1 MLRPL
6 TQYGSLVPSAGTSL
20 PAVPAFA
27 PAQREGFFIMNYQES
42 LDYILGTPNPGGV
55 YERNVMQ
62 SLLEKLG
69 DPHKGLRYV
78 HIAGTNGKGT
88 TSAFLASILREAGY
102 KTGLYTSPFI
112 QRFNERIQVD
122 GEMIP
127 DEELAA
133 ITTEIAE
140 AVPKVMAEGRRRP
153 TIFELITA
161 LGFCWFQKQKCDIV
175 VLEVGMGGRLDATN
189 AILDGDSVVS
199 VMVNIGFDHMEFLGD
214 TLPLIAGEKAGII
227 KEKGDV
233 VVYGQSPEVEQ
244 VFLRKAAEKH
254 AAITRSSNE
263 YAIVRQMDV
272 HGSTFDFEGRR
283 DLRISLLGRYQ
294 VRNACTAVSVCDRLI
309 AKGYAITEDHLRRGL
324 EKAIWPGRCE
334 LLRQEPAVI
343 VDGAH
348 NPQGFEALMETM
360 DLLFP
365 GKKLNIVLGVL
376 ADKDFQAGLTVAIP
390 HAKKFYAVTPPSYR
404 ALSSDELAEDIRE
417 RSAVPVEPY
426 DSIPAAIEAA
436 LKDSAPEDVI
446 CILGSLYQV
455 GDVRTYF
462 GRSRFS

>member
-1 MLRPL
+1 
-6 TQYGSLVPSAGTSL
+6 
-20 PAVPAFA
+20 
-27 PAQREGFFIMNYQES
+27 MNYQES

-69 DPHKGLRYV
+69 NPHMGLKYV

-88 TSAFLASILREAGY
+88 TSAFLASVLREAGY

-112 QRFNERIQVD
+112 QRFNERIQVN
-122 GEMIP
+122 GEQIP
-127 DEELAA
+127 DDALAE
-133 ITTEIAE
+133 ITTRIAE
-140 AVPKVMAEGRRRP
+140 AVVLVEAEGRRRP

-161 LGFCWFQKQKCDIV
+161 LGFCWFRQQACDIV

-189 AILDGDSVVS
+189 AILDEDSVVS

-227 KEKGDV
+227 KEEGDV
-233 VVYGQSPEVEQ
+233 VIYGQDAEVEQ
-244 VFLRKAAEKH
+244 VFCRRAAEKH
-254 AAITRSSNE
+254 AVCTRSNNE
-263 YAIVRQMDV
+263 DAVVTQMDV
-272 HGSTFDFEGRR
+272 TGTTFDFAGRK

-294 VRNACTAVSVCDRLI
+294 VRNACTAVTTIDRLR
-309 AKGYAITEDHLRRGL
+309 RRGW
-324 EKAIWPGRCE
+324 AISEEALYAGLKNARWPGRVE
-334 LLRQEPAVI
+334 LLRQDPVVI

-348 NPQGFEALMETM
+348 NPQGFAALMETT

-365 GKKLNIVLGVL
+365 GKKLKIVLGVL
-376 ADKDFQAGLTVAIP
+376 ADKDFRSGIDIAVP
-390 HAKKFYAVTPPSYR
+390 HAEKFYAVTPPSYR
-404 ALSSDELAEDIRE
+404 ALSSDELAEDIRQQ
-417 RSAVPVEPY
+417 SAVPVVPFE
-426 DSIPAAIEAA
+426 SIPEAIEAA
-436 LKDSAPEDVI
+436 LRESDRDSVI

-462 GRSRFS
+462 GRKVF

>member
-1 MLRPL
+1 
-6 TQYGSLVPSAGTSL
+6 
-20 PAVPAFA
+20 
-27 PAQREGFFIMNYQES
+27 MNYQES
-42 LDYILGTPNPGGV
+42 LDFILGTPNPGGV

-69 DPHKGLRYV
+69 NPHMGVKYV

-88 TSAFLASILREAGY
+88 TSAFVASVLREAGY

-112 QRFNERIQVD
+112 QRFNERIQVN
-122 GEMIP
+122 GKQIP
-127 DEELAA
+127 DEDLAR
-133 ITTEIAE
+133 ITTKIAD
-140 AVPKVMAEGRRRP
+140 AVPAVMAEGRRRP

-161 LGFCWFQKQKCDIV
+161 LGFCWFKEQQCDIV

-189 AILDGDSVVS
+189 AILDEDSVVS
-199 VMVNIGFDHMEFLGD
+199 AMVNIGFDHMEFLGD

-244 VFLRKAAEKH
+244 VFISKAAEKH
-254 AAITRSSNE
+254 ATISRSSNE
-263 YAIVRQMDV
+263 YAIVRHMDV
-272 HGSTFDFEGRR
+272 RGTTFDFEGRTG
-283 DLRISLLGRYQ
+283 LKISLLGRYQ

-309 AKGYAITEDHLRRGL
+309 AHGWRITEEQLRAGL
-324 EKAIWPGRCE
+324 EKAIWPGRVE
-334 LLRQEPAVI
+334 LLRQDPVVI

-360 DLLFP
+360 ELLVP

-376 ADKDFQAGLTVAIP
+376 ADKDFRSGLDIAIP

-404 ALSSDELAEDIRE
+404 ALDAGELAEDIRE
-417 RSAVPVEPY
+417 KSEVPVAPF

-436 LKDSAPEDVI
+436 LAESDKDDVI
-446 CILGSLYQV
+446 AILGSLYQV
-455 GDVRTYF
+455 GDVRSYF
-462 GRSRFS
+462 GRNSFEQ

>member
-1 MLRPL
+1 
-6 TQYGSLVPSAGTSL
+6 
-20 PAVPAFA
+20 
-27 PAQREGFFIMNYQES
+27 MNYQES

-69 DPHKGLRYV
+69 NPHMGLKYV
-78 HIAGTNGKGT
+78 HVAGTNGKGT
-88 TSAFLASILREAGY
+88 TSAFIASVLRKAGY

-122 GEMIP
+122 GVQIP
-127 DEELAA
+127 DDDLAR
-133 ITTEIAE
+133 ITTAIAE
-140 AVPKVMAEGRRRP
+140 EVPKVMAEGRRRP

-161 LGFCWFQKQKCDIV
+161 LGFCWYKEQACDVV

-189 AILDGDSVVS
+189 SILDGDSVVS

-227 KEKGDV
+227 KEGGDV
-233 VVYGQSPEVEQ
+233 VVYGQSPEVEK
-244 VFLRKAAEKH
+244 VFLDKAKEKH
-254 AAITRSSNE
+254 ASYTRSDNE
-263 YAIVRQMDV
+263 TAVVEHMDE
-272 HGSTFDFEGRR
+272 HGTTFSFGPWRHMH
-283 DLRISLLGRYQ
+283 ISLLGRYQ
-294 VRNACTAVSVCDRLI
+294 VRNACTAVTALERLRFHGFRFTP
-309 AKGYAITEDHLRRGL
+309 AQVYAGMDE
-324 EKAIWPGRCE
+324 AIWPGRVE
-334 LLRQEPAVI
+334 LLREKPAVI

-360 DLLFP
+360 ELLFP

-376 ADKDFQAGLTVAIP
+376 ADKDFNAGIDIAIP
-390 HAKKFYAVTPPSYR
+390 HARKFFAVTPPSYR
-404 ALSSDELAEDIRE
+404 ALDAGELAADIRQK
-417 RSAVPVEPY
+417 ADVPVVPY
-426 DSIPAAIEAA
+426 ENIPAAIEAA
-436 LKDSAPEDVI
+436 LSESAEDDVV

-462 GRSRFS
+462 GRRTFS

>member
-1 MLRPL
+1 
-6 TQYGSLVPSAGTSL
+6 
-20 PAVPAFA
+20 
-27 PAQREGFFIMNYQES
+27 MNYQES

-62 SLLEKLG
+62 SLLKKLG
-69 DPHKGLRYV
+69 NPHMGLKYV

-122 GEMIP
+122 GVQIP
-127 DEELAA
+127 DEALAE
-133 ITTEIAE
+133 ITTRISE
-140 AVPKVMAEGRRRP
+140 AVPEVMAEGRRRP

-161 LGFCWFQKQKCDIV
+161 LGFCWFQEQNCDVV

-189 AILDGDSVVS
+189 AILDGDSVLS

-227 KEKGDV
+227 KEGGDV

-244 VFLRKAAEKH
+244 VFLDKAREKH
-254 AAITRSSNE
+254 AVITRSSNE
-263 YAIVRQMDV
+263 YALVRHMDV
-272 HGSTFDFEGRR
+272 HGTTFDFEGRR
-283 DLRISLLGRYQ
+283 DLKISLLGRYQ
-294 VRNACTAVSVCDRLI
+294 VRNACTAVTACDRLI
-309 AKGYAITEDHLRRGL
+309 AKGWRITEEQLRSGL
-324 EKAIWPGRCE
+324 EKAVWPGRVE
-334 LLRQEPAVI
+334 LLREEPAVI

-360 DLLFP
+360 DLLYP

-376 ADKDFQAGLTVAIP
+376 ADKDFNSGIAIAVP

-417 RSAVPVEPY
+417 RSEVPVEPY
-426 DSIPAAIEAA
+426 ESIPAAIEAA
-436 LKDSAPEDVI
+436 LKESAPDDVV

-462 GRSRFS
+462 GRSSF

>member
-1 MLRPL
+1 
-6 TQYGSLVPSAGTSL
+6 
-20 PAVPAFA
+20 
-27 PAQREGFFIMNYQES
+27 MNYQES

-69 DPHKGLRYV
+69 NPHMGLKYV

-122 GEMIP
+122 GVQIP
-127 DEELAA
+127 DEALAE
-133 ITTEIAE
+133 ITTRISE
-140 AVPKVMAEGRRRP
+140 AVPEVMAEGRRRP

-161 LGFCWFQKQKCDIV
+161 LGFCWFREQKCDVV

-189 AILDGDSVVS
+189 AILDGDSVLS

-227 KEKGDV
+227 KEGGDV

-244 VFLRKAAEKH
+244 VFLDKAREKH
-254 AAITRSSNE
+254 ATISRSSNE
-263 YAIVRQMDV
+263 YAIVRNMDER
-272 HGSTFDFEGRR
+272 GTTFDFEGRR
-283 DLRISLLGRYQ
+283 DLKISLLGRYQ
-294 VRNACTAVSVCDRLI
+294 VRNACTAVSACDRLI
-309 AKGYAITEDHLRRGL
+309 AKGWKITEAQLRAGL
-324 EKAIWPGRCE
+324 EKAVWPGRVE
-334 LLRQEPAVI
+334 LLRREPAVI

-360 DLLFP
+360 DLLYP

-376 ADKDFQAGLTVAIP
+376 ADKDFHSGIAIAIP

-417 RSAVPVEPY
+417 ASEVPVAPY

-436 LKDSAPEDVI
+436 LKESAPDDVI

-455 GDVRTYF
+455 GDVRRYF
-462 GRSRFS
+462 GRSSF

>member
-1 MLRPL
+1 
-6 TQYGSLVPSAGTSL
+6 
-20 PAVPAFA
+20 
-27 PAQREGFFIMNYQES
+27 MNYQES

-69 DPHKGLRYV
+69 NPHMGLKYV

-88 TSAFLASILREAGY
+88 TSAFLASVLREAGY

-112 QRFNERIQVD
+112 QRFNERIHVNGEQV
-122 GEMIP
+122 P
-127 DEELAA
+127 DEDLAR
-133 ITTEIAE
+133 ITTKISE
-140 AVPKVMAEGRRRP
+140 AVPAVMAEGRRRP

-161 LGFCWFQKQKCDIV
+161 LGFCWFKEQKCDVV

-189 AILDGDSVVS
+189 AILDEDSVVS
-199 VMVNIGFDHMEFLGD
+199 AMVNIGFDHMEFLGD

-233 VVYGQSPEVEQ
+233 VVYGQSPEVEK
-244 VFLRKAAEKH
+244 VFYDKAMEKH
-254 AAITRSSNE
+254 ASYTRSDNE
-263 YAIVRQMDV
+263 TAAVKQMDV
-272 HGSTFDFEGRR
+272 TGTVFRFGPWR
-283 DLRISLLGRYQ
+283 DMRIRLLGRYQ
-294 VRNACTAVSVCDRLI
+294 VRNACTALTVIERLRLHGFTI
-309 AKGYAITEDHLRRGL
+309 TDGQVYAGM
-324 EKAIWPGRCE
+324 EKAIWPGRAE
-334 LLRQEPAVI
+334 LLRQEPVVI

-360 DLLFP
+360 ELLFP

-376 ADKDFQAGLTVAIP
+376 ADKDFQSGLDIAIP

-404 ALSSDELAEDIRE
+404 ALDAGELAADIRE
-417 RSAVPVEPY
+417 KSAVPVAPF

-436 LKDSAPEDVI
+436 LAESGKDDVI
-446 CILGSLYQV
+446 AILGSLYQV

-462 GRSRFS
+462 GRSRFG

>member
-1 MLRPL
+1 
-6 TQYGSLVPSAGTSL
+6 
-20 PAVPAFA
+20 
-27 PAQREGFFIMNYQES
+27 MNYQES

-69 DPHKGLRYV
+69 NPHMGLKYV
-78 HIAGTNGKGT
+78 HVAGTNGKGT
-88 TSAFLASILREAGY
+88 TSAFLASVLRQAGY

-122 GEMIP
+122 GVQIP
-127 DEELAA
+127 DDKLAE
-133 ITTEIAE
+133 ITTRMAE
-140 AVPKVMAEGRRRP
+140 AVPQVMAEGRRRP

-161 LGFCWFQKQKCDIV
+161 LGFCWFKEQACDVV

-189 AILDGDSVVS
+189 AILDKDSVVS

-244 VFLRKAAEKH
+244 VFLAKATEKG
-254 AAITRSSNE
+254 ATYTRSDNE
-263 YAIVRQMDV
+263 TAKVEHMDV
-272 HGSTFDFEGRR
+272 RGTTFSFGPWRH
-283 DLRISLLGRYQ
+283 LHISLLGRYQ
-294 VRNACTAVSVCDRLI
+294 VRNACTALTTVERLRLHGFRI
-309 AKGYAITEDHLRRGL
+309 TDEQVYAGMDG
-324 EKAIWPGRCE
+324 AVWPGRVE
-334 LLRQEPAVI
+334 LLREEPTVI

-360 DLLFP
+360 ELLYP

-376 ADKDFQAGLTVAIP
+376 ADKDFNAGLDVAIP
-390 HAKKFYAVTPPSYR
+390 HAKKFFAVTPPSYR
-404 ALSSDELAEDIRE
+404 ALDADVLAQDIRE
-417 RSAVPVEPY
+417 KSAVPVVPF

-436 LKDSAPEDVI
+436 LSESAKDDVI

-455 GDVRTYF
+455 GDVRRYF
-462 GRSRFS
+462 GRNAF

>member
-1 MLRPL
+1 
-6 TQYGSLVPSAGTSL
+6 
-20 PAVPAFA
+20 
-27 PAQREGFFIMNYQES
+27 MNYQES

-69 DPHKGLRYV
+69 NPHMGLKYV

-102 KTGLYTSPFI
+102 RTGLYTSPFI

-122 GEMIP
+122 GVQIP
-127 DEELAA
+127 DEALAE
-133 ITTEIAE
+133 ITTRISE
-140 AVPKVMAEGRRRP
+140 AVPEVMAEGRRRP

-161 LGFCWFQKQKCDIV
+161 LGFCWFQQQRCDVV

-189 AILDGDSVVS
+189 AILDGDSVLS

-227 KEKGDV
+227 KEGGDV

-244 VFLRKAAEKH
+244 VFLDKAREKH
-254 AAITRSSNE
+254 ATISRSSNE
-263 YAIVRQMDV
+263 YAIVRHMDEC
-272 HGSTFDFEGRR
+272 GATFDFEGRR
-283 DLRISLLGRYQ
+283 DLKISLLGRYQ
-294 VRNACTAVSVCDRLI
+294 VRNACTAVSACDRLI
-309 AKGYAITEDHLRRGL
+309 ARGWRITEEQLRAGL
-324 EKAIWPGRCE
+324 EKAVWPGRVE

-360 DLLFP
+360 DLLYP

-376 ADKDFQAGLTVAIP
+376 ADKDFNSGIAIAIP

-404 ALSSDELAEDIRE
+404 ALSSDQLAEDIRE
-417 RSAVPVEPY
+417 RSEVPVVPY

-436 LKDSAPEDVI
+436 LKESAPDDVI

-455 GDVRTYF
+455 GDVRRYF
-462 GRSRFS
+462 GRSSF

>member
-1 MLRPL
+1 
-6 TQYGSLVPSAGTSL
+6 
-20 PAVPAFA
+20 
-27 PAQREGFFIMNYQES
+27 MNYQES
-42 LDYILGTPNPGGV
+42 LDFILGTPNPGGV

-69 DPHKGLRYV
+69 NPHMGVKYV

-88 TSAFLASILREAGY
+88 TSAFVASVLREAGY

-112 QRFNERIQVD
+112 QRFNERIQVN
-122 GEMIP
+122 GEQIP
-127 DEELAA
+127 DENLAR
-133 ITTEIAE
+133 ITTKIAD
-140 AVPKVMAEGRRRP
+140 AVPAVMAEGRRRP

-161 LGFCWFQKQKCDIV
+161 LGFCWFKEQQCDIV

-189 AILDGDSVVS
+189 AILDEDSVVS
-199 VMVNIGFDHMEFLGD
+199 AMVNIGFDHMEFLGD

-227 KEKGDV
+227 KENGDV

-244 VFLRKAAEKH
+244 VFISKAAEKH
-254 AAITRSSNE
+254 ATISRSSNE
-263 YAIVRQMDV
+263 YAIVRHMDV
-272 HGSTFDFEGRR
+272 RGTTFDFESRR
-283 DLRISLLGRYQ
+283 GLKISLLGRYQ

-309 AKGYAITEDHLRRGL
+309 AHGWRITEEQLRAGL
-324 EKAIWPGRCE
+324 EKAIWPGRVE
-334 LLRQEPAVI
+334 LLRQDPVVI

-360 DLLFP
+360 ELLFP

-376 ADKDFQAGLTVAIP
+376 ADKDFNAGIDIAIP

-404 ALSSDELAEDIRE
+404 ALDAGELAEDIRE
-417 RSAVPVEPY
+417 KSEVPVAPF

-436 LKDSAPEDVI
+436 LAESDKDDVI
-446 CILGSLYQV
+446 AILGSLYQV
-455 GDVRTYF
+455 GDVRSYF
-462 GRSRFS
+462 GRNSFEQ

>member
-1 MLRPL
+1 
-6 TQYGSLVPSAGTSL
+6 
-20 PAVPAFA
+20 
-27 PAQREGFFIMNYQES
+27 MNYQES
-42 LDYILGTPNPGGV
+42 LDFILGTPNPGGV

-69 DPHKGLRYV
+69 NPHMGVKYV

-88 TSAFLASILREAGY
+88 TSAFLASVLREAGY

-112 QRFNERIQVD
+112 QRFNERIQVN
-122 GEMIP
+122 GEQIP
-127 DEELAA
+127 DDDLAR
-133 ITTEIAE
+133 ITTKIADT
-140 AVPKVMAEGRRRP
+140 VPAVMAEGRRRP

-161 LGFCWFQKQKCDIV
+161 LGFCWFKEQNCDIV

-189 AILDGDSVVS
+189 AILDEDSVVS
-199 VMVNIGFDHMEFLGD
+199 AMVNIGFDHMEFLGD

-227 KEKGDV
+227 KENGDV

-244 VFLRKAAEKH
+244 VFIAKAAEKH
-254 AAITRSSNE
+254 ATISRSSNE
-263 YAIVRQMDV
+263 YAIVRHMDV
-272 HGSTFDFEGRR
+272 RGTTFDFESRR
-283 DLRISLLGRYQ
+283 GLKISLLGRYQ

-309 AKGYAITEDHLRRGL
+309 AHGWRITEEQLRAGL
-324 EKAIWPGRCE
+324 EKAIWPGRVE
-334 LLRQEPAVI
+334 LLRLSPTVI

-360 DLLFP
+360 ELLFP

-376 ADKDFQAGLTVAIP
+376 ADKDFRSGLDIAIP

-404 ALSSDELAEDIRE
+404 ALDAGELAEDIRE
-417 RSAVPVEPY
+417 KSEVPVAPF

-436 LKDSAPEDVI
+436 LAESDKDDVI
-446 CILGSLYQV
+446 AILGSLYQV
-455 GDVRTYF
+455 GDVRSYF
-462 GRSRFS
+462 GRNSFEQ

>member
-1 MLRPL
+1 
-6 TQYGSLVPSAGTSL
+6 
-20 PAVPAFA
+20 
-27 PAQREGFFIMNYQES
+27 MNYQES

-69 DPHKGLRYV
+69 NPHMGLKYV
-78 HIAGTNGKGT
+78 HVAGTNGKGT
-88 TSAFLASILREAGY
+88 TSAFIASVLREAGY
-102 KTGLYTSPFI
+102 KTGLYTSPYI

-122 GEMIP
+122 GVQIP
-127 DEELAA
+127 DGDLAR
-133 ITTEIAE
+133 ITTKISE
-140 AVPKVMAEGRRRP
+140 AVPEVMAEGRRRP

-161 LGFCWFQKQKCDIV
+161 LGFCWYQEQKCDVV

-233 VVYGQSPEVEQ
+233 VVYGQSPEVEK
-244 VFLRKAAEKH
+244 VFYDKAMEKH
-254 AAITRSSNE
+254 ATYARSDNE
-263 YAIVRQMDV
+263 TAKVEQMDEK
-272 HGSTFDFEGRR
+272 GSTFSFGPWRHVH
-283 DLRISLLGRYQ
+283 ISLLGRYQ
-294 VRNACTAVSVCDRLI
+294 VRNACTALTAVERLRLHGFRI
-309 AKGYAITEDHLRRGL
+309 SDEQVYAGMD
-324 EKAIWPGRCE
+324 KAIWPGRAE
-334 LLRQEPAVI
+334 LLRREPAVI

-360 DLLFP
+360 ELLFP

-376 ADKDFQAGLTVAIP
+376 ADKDFNAGIDVAVP

-404 ALSSDELAEDIRE
+404 ALNAGELAEDIR
-417 RSAVPVEPY
+417 RKAAVPVVPF

-436 LKDSAPEDVI
+436 LSESGKDDVI

-462 GRSRFS
+462 GRSTFC

>member
-1 MLRPL
+1 
-6 TQYGSLVPSAGTSL
+6 
-20 PAVPAFA
+20 
-27 PAQREGFFIMNYQES
+27 MNYQES

-69 DPHKGLRYV
+69 NPHMGVKYV

-88 TSAFLASILREAGY
+88 TSAFVASVLREAGY

-122 GEMIP
+122 GEQIP
-127 DEELAA
+127 DDDLAR
-133 ITTEIAE
+133 ITTTISE
-140 AVPKVMAEGRRRP
+140 AVPEVMAEGRRRP

-161 LGFCWFQKQKCDIV
+161 LGFCWFKEQKCDIV

-199 VMVNIGFDHMEFLGD
+199 AMVNIGFDHMEFLGD

-233 VVYGQSPEVEQ
+233 VVYGQSPEVEK
-244 VFLRKAAEKH
+244 VFYDKAMEKH
-254 AAITRSSNE
+254 ATYTRSDNE
-263 YAIVRQMDV
+263 TAVVKQMDV
-272 HGSTFDFEGRR
+272 TGTVFRFGPWR
-283 DLRISLLGRYQ
+283 DMKIRLLGRYQ
-294 VRNACTAVSVCDRLI
+294 VRNACTALTIIERLRFHGFRFTD
-309 AKGYAITEDHLRRGL
+309 AQVYAGM
-324 EKAIWPGRCE
+324 EKAIWPGRAE
-334 LLRQEPAVI
+334 LLRQEPTVI

-360 DLLFP
+360 ELLFP
-365 GKKLNIVLGVL
+365 GKKLRIVLGVL
-376 ADKDFQAGLTVAIP
+376 ADKDFNAGIDIAIP

-404 ALSSDELAEDIRE
+404 ALDAGELAADIRQK
-417 RSAVPVEPY
+417 ADVPVAPFE
-426 DSIPAAIEAA
+426 SIPAAIEAA
-436 LKDSAPEDVI
+436 LAESDKDDVI
-446 CILGSLYQV
+446 AILGSLYQV